1 MSSAIDASLLEGHEP
16 WSEAAYSILD
26 EMASRGNMIA
36 VFRKRELQK
45 LASVLTHLPPPTSR
59 TRQQPEPD
67 LQGSNRVT
75 FNPNK
80 MHAPKQMGLS
90 NMDYGLFDNTLWP
103 DDLNAEQLMLLAD
116 SLDLDGVDWMTASLD
131 DSSAQS
137 QVL

>member
-1 MSSAIDASLLEGHEP
+1 MSTAIDASLLEGHEP

-45 LASVLTHLPPPTSR
+45 LASVLAHLPPPTPR
-59 TRQQPEPD
+59 TQQQPEQD
-67 LQGSNRVT
+67 LHSSNGVPFIT
-75 FNPNK
+75 NQ
-80 MHAPKQMGLS
+80 MHAPKQTGMS
-90 NMDYGLFDNTLWP
+90 NMDYGLFDTTLWP

-116 SLDLDGVDWMTASLD
+116 SLDLDGVDWMTASLE

-137 QVL
+137 QIL